1 MKKQKSYYYITP
13 GVIAFLIF
21 ISNFLSSNIFGEA
34 FENFAVWFVISVFIF
49 ASGWFMNN
57 TFGYITGGKI
67 LFAVIVAATAVSV
80 LMVFIFKEYFNVS
93 NLLVESL
100 ILYSLRNIFLG
111 AMGFYGLALN
121 ENMILQK
128 EVESLK
134 AKNVNVDRIIDDA
147 KKESSIIVAD
157 AKIKAERLIFKAQKN
172 STNVVEMKN
181 TIERNLKQFIQTE
194 RELIRKYEKED
205 F

>member
-1 MKKQKSYYYITP
+1 MKKTKSYYYITP

-21 ISNFLSSNIFGEA
+21 ISNFLSADIFGAA
-34 FENFAVWFVISVFIF
+34 FENFAVWFIISVFVF

-67 LFAVIVAATAVSV
+67 LFAVIVATTAVSV
-80 LMVFIFKEYFNVS
+80 LMIFVFREYFNVS

-121 ENMILQK
+121 ENMMLQK
-128 EVESLK
+128 EVEGLK
-134 AKNVNVDRIIDDA
+134 AKNVNVDRIINDA
-147 KKESSIIVAD
+147 KKEASIIVAD
-157 AKIKAERLIFKAQKN
+157 AKIKAERLIFDAQKN

-181 TIERNLKQFIQTE
+181 KIERNLKEFIQTE

>member
-1 MKKQKSYYYITP
+1 VKKTKSYYYITP

-21 ISNFLSSNIFGEA
+21 ISNFLSADIFGAA
-34 FENFAVWFVISVFIF
+34 FENFAVWFIISVFVF

-67 LFAVIVAATAVSV
+67 LFAVIVATTAVSV
-80 LMVFIFKEYFNVS
+80 LMIFVFREYFNVS

-121 ENMILQK
+121 ENMMLQK
-128 EVESLK
+128 EVEGLK
-134 AKNVNVDRIIDDA
+134 AKNVNVDRIINDA
-147 KKESSIIVAD
+147 KKEASIIVAD
-157 AKIKAERLIFKAQKN
+157 AKIKAERLIFDAQKN

-181 TIERNLKQFIQTE
+181 KIERNLKEFIQTE

>member
-1 MKKQKSYYYITP
+1 
-13 GVIAFLIF
+13 
-21 ISNFLSSNIFGEA
+21 
-34 FENFAVWFVISVFIF
+34 
-49 ASGWFMNN
+49 
-57 TFGYITGGKI
+57 
-67 LFAVIVAATAVSV
+67 
-80 LMVFIFKEYFNVS
+80 MVFVFKEYFNVS

-111 AMGFYGLALN
+111 AMGFYGMALN

-134 AKNVNVDRIIDDA
+134 AKNANVDRIIDDA
-147 KKESSIIVAD
+147 KKEASIIVAD
-157 AKIKAERLIFKAQKN
+157 AKIKAERLIFEAQKN

-181 TIERNLKQFIQTE
+181 KIERNLKQFIQTE